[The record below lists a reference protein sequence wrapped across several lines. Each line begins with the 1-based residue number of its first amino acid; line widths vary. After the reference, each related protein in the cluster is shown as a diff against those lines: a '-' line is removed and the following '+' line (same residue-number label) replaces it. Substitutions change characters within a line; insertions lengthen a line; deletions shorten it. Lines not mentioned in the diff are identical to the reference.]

1 MRGTGPTS
9 RRNDDDNNDLSACV
23 ERIGTDASLAE
34 WSMAAV
40 PKTEKDTGSNPV
52 GSTRWVHSLISET
65 INLYYGAGGNV
76 SLVVGYI
83 GW

>member
-23 ERIGTDASLAE
+23 ERIDTDASLAE

-40 PKTEKDTGSNPV
+40 PKTEK
-52 GSTRWVHSLISET
+52 TRVRILQEAQS
-65 INLYYGAGGNV
+65 
-76 SLVVGYI
+76 GYI
-83 GW
+83 RLYRRLLIFTMEQVGT

>member
-23 ERIGTDASLAE
+23 ERIDTDASLAE

-40 PKTEKDTGSNPV
+40 PKTEK
-52 GSTRWVHSLISET
+52 TRVRIL
-65 INLYYGAGGNV
+65 
-76 SLVVGYI
+76 
-83 GW
+83 